1 MSYLISFQS
10 QWLIFKLNLHILLLC
25 SNKSLIVFFGPLI
38 LHNLYQL
45 RHGQMIRSHFLCSI
59 SPAPMILPS
68 RATPTSLAPPLST
81 TSSHID
87 GNRSLSIKGQTFQT
101 EKIMLM
107 EMSLSFKPEL
117 CNYDKAP
124 IGAGQLLCQCPY
136 WSDVHHLL
144 WGEIKPPTSTCSF
157 PSSLCESL

>member
-1 MSYLISFQS
+1 
-10 QWLIFKLNLHILLLC
+10 
-25 SNKSLIVFFGPLI
+25 
-38 LHNLYQL
+38 
-45 RHGQMIRSHFLCSI
+45 MIHSHFLCSI

-81 TSSHID
+81 NSSHID
-87 GNRSLSIKGQTFQT
+87 GNRSLSIRGQTFQT

-157 PSSLCESL
+157 PSSLCESLWSSRATGQLWSENWKGRRGKMKTELLCNWLGLSVHQDFLLRRTHWLQ